1 MIKKIPL
8 VVNIIII
15 LFLLVRCNAFNFYD
29 YQLSN
34 DNDSL
39 INYNCAFEGENA
51 NLKSEGL
58 QFEDDF
64 HRWSLDFE
72 SSSLNGDSNYMKY
85 LATINRKKNNIAE
98 RKALQ
103 SCYNEIL
110 KISNKSTEQYNKY
123 KQSSLLLRDYY
134 SRYDDLVKNLENT
147 DLRDGQKPMLDLK
160 LLEQKI
166 GDNSKYLLAM
176 YNYLSKYY
184 GKKNVAKLLVA
195 LSFTNSFDLQT
206 DSESTLGVTVLNRQ
220 YGYQFIALRP
230 TIVDEDHIKSQYF
243 NGQFSTSN
251 VTTGVIH
258 EYGHALENLLNF
270 FPEQLNTNILPDE
283 SNVADVADEVR
294 LGKWFKNGLQKSTN
308 KNQARYKMGWK
319 LKKTKISASQEF
331 VRFIASKLGYLPSKI
346 KFIDINGNIYFSNS
360 ETKISALVSK
370 LFVDSNYGK
379 FVSLK
384 EQFAE
389 LFSQWLLQPISSIPS
404 NQLSVRWTMLNEF
417 FLKYLPNKYYQVIG
431 TKLVP

>member
-1 MIKKIPL
+1 MIKKTPL

-15 LFLLVRCNAFNFYD
+15 LFLLVGCNAFNFYD

-39 INYNCAFEGENA
+39 INYNCAFEGKNV

-58 QFEDDF
+58 NLEDIF
-64 HRWSLDFE
+64 HRWNLDFE
-72 SSSLNGDSNYMKY
+72 SPSDDGDSKYMKY

-110 KISNKSTEQYNKY
+110 KVSNKSTEQYNKY

-134 SRYDDLVKNLENT
+134 SSYDDLVKNLENT

-166 GDNSKYLLAM
+166 GNDSKYLLAM

-195 LSFTNSFDLQT
+195 LLVTNSFDLQT
-206 DSESTLGVTVLNRQ
+206 DSENTLGVTVLDWQ

-230 TIVDEDHIKSQYF
+230 SIVDKDHIKSQYC

-251 VTTGVIH
+251 VTTGIIH

-270 FPEQLNTNILPDE
+270 FPEQLNSNILPDKTNA
-283 SNVADVADEVR
+283 SDEVR
-294 LGKWFKNGLQKSTN
+294 LDKWFKNGLQKSTN
-308 KNQARYKMGWK
+308 KNQAWYKKGWK

-346 KFIDINGNIYFSNS
+346 KFIDINGKIYFSNS
-360 ETKISALVSK
+360 EAKISVLVSK

-389 LFSQWLLQPISSIPS
+389 LFSQWLLQPISMPS
-404 NQLSVRWTMLNEF
+404 DQLSVRWTILNEF
-417 FLKYLPNKYYQVIG
+417 FLEYLPNKYYEIIG
-431 TKLVP
+431 TKLLA

>member
-1 MIKKIPL
+1 MIKKTPL
-8 VVNIIII
+8 VVNVINI
-15 LFLLVRCNAFNFYD
+15 LFLLVGCNAFNFYD

-39 INYNCAFEGENA
+39 INYNCAFEGKNA

-58 QFEDDF
+58 KLQDAL

-72 SSSLNGDSNYMKY
+72 SPFDDGDSKYMKY

-98 RKALQ
+98 KTALQ

-110 KISNKSTEQYNKY
+110 KVSNKSREQYNKY
-123 KQSSLLLRDYY
+123 EQSSLLLRDYY
-134 SRYDDLVKNLENT
+134 SSYDDLVKNIENT

-166 GDNSKYLLAM
+166 GNNSKYLLAM

-195 LSFTNSFDLQT
+195 LLVTNSFDLQI
-206 DSESTLGVTVLNRQ
+206 DSESTLGVTVLNWQ

-230 TIVDEDHIKSQYF
+230 SIVDKDHIKSQYF

-251 VTTGVIH
+251 VITGVIH

-270 FPEQLNTNILPDE
+270 FPEQLNTNILPDKT
-283 SNVADVADEVR
+283 NGADEVR
-294 LGKWFKNGLQKSTN
+294 LDKWFKNGLQKSTN
-308 KNQARYKMGWK
+308 KNQAWYKMGWK
-319 LKKTKISASQEF
+319 LNKTKISASQEF

-346 KFIDINGNIYFSNS
+346 KFINKNDKIYFSNS
-360 ETKISALVSK
+360 EAKISVLVSK

-389 LFSQWLLQPISSIPS
+389 LFSQWLLQPISMPS
-404 NQLSVRWTMLNEF
+404 DQLSVRWTILNEF
-417 FLKYLPNKYYQVIG
+417 FLEYLPNKYYQVIG
-431 TKLVP
+431 TKLLA

>member
-15 LFLLVRCNAFNFYD
+15 IILFLLSGCRFFNFYD
-29 YQLSN
+29 YQLFN

-39 INYNCAFEGENA
+39 VNYNCAFEGKNFNPQIIAGNIKDIEHHLN
-51 NLKSEGL
+51 
-58 QFEDDF
+58 
-64 HRWSLDFE
+64 LDFE
-72 SSSLNGDSNYMKY
+72 QSFGADNLKYMKY

-98 RKALQ
+98 RRALQ

-110 KISNKSTEQYNKY
+110 KVSNKSAEQYNKY
-123 KQSSLLLRDYY
+123 EQSSLLLRDYY
-134 SRYDDLVKNLENT
+134 LSYDDLVRNLENT

-160 LLEQKI
+160 LLEQII
-166 GDNSKYLLAM
+166 GNNSKYLLAM

-195 LSFTNSFDLQT
+195 LLFTNKFNLES
-206 DSESTLGVTVLNRQ
+206 DSKKILGSTLLNLK
-220 YGYQFIALRP
+220 YGYQFIALHP
-230 TIVDEDHIKSQYF
+230 NIVDEDNIESQYS

-258 EYGHALENLLNF
+258 EYGHALENLLMF
-270 FPEQLNTNILPDE
+270 FPEQLNTNFLPDKT
-283 SNVADVADEVR
+283 NGANKILLDN
-294 LGKWFKNGLQKSTN
+294 WFKNGLQKSTN
-308 KNQARYKMGWK
+308 KNQTRYKKGWE
-319 LKKTKISASQEF
+319 LKKTKINASQEF
-331 VRFIASKLGYLPSKI
+331 VRFIASKFGYLPSKI
-346 KFIDINGNIYFSNS
+346 KFTDRNDKTYFLNP

-370 LFVDSNYGK
+370 LFVDSKYGK

-389 LFSQWLLQPISSIPS
+389 LFSQWLLQPINRLS
-404 NQLSVRWTMLNEF
+404 NRLLSVRWTMLNEF
-417 FLKYLPNKYYQVIG
+417 FLEYLPNKYYQIIG
-431 TKLVP
+431 TKLIE

>member
-1 MIKKIPL
+1 MIKKTPL

-15 LFLLVRCNAFNFYD
+15 LFLLVGCDAFNFYD

-39 INYNCAFEGENA
+39 INYNCAFEGKNA
-51 NLKSEGL
+51 NLKKRLKL
-58 QFEDDF
+58 QDAL
-64 HRWSLDFE
+64 HRWRLDFE
-72 SSSLNGDSNYMKY
+72 SPFDDGDSKYMKY

-98 RKALQ
+98 KTALQ

-110 KISNKSTEQYNKY
+110 KVSNKSREQYNKY
-123 KQSSLLLRDYY
+123 EQSSLLLRDYY
-134 SRYDDLVKNLENT
+134 SSYDDLVNNLENT

-160 LLEQKI
+160 LLEEKI
-166 GDNSKYLLAM
+166 GNNSKYLLAM

-195 LSFTNSFDLQT
+195 LLVTNSFDPQI
-206 DSESTLGVTVLNRQ
+206 DSESTLGVTVLNWQ
-220 YGYQFIALRP
+220 YGYQYIALRP
-230 TIVDEDHIKSQYF
+230 SIVDEDDIKSQYF

-251 VTTGVIH
+251 VITGVVH

-270 FPEQLNTNILPDE
+270 FPEQLNTNILPDKT
-283 SNVADVADEVR
+283 NGADKVR
-294 LGKWFKNGLQKSTN
+294 LDKWFKNGLQKSTN
-308 KNQARYKMGWK
+308 KNQAWYKMGWK
-319 LKKTKISASQEF
+319 LNKTKISASEEF

-346 KFIDINGNIYFSNS
+346 KFIDKNDKIYFSNS
-360 ETKISALVSK
+360 EAKISVLVSK
-370 LFVDSNYGK
+370 LFVDSKYGK

-389 LFSQWLLQPISSIPS
+389 LFSQWLLQPISMPS
-404 NQLSVRWTMLNEF
+404 DQLSVRWTILNEF
-417 FLKYLPNKYYQVIG
+417 FLEYLPNKYYEIIG
-431 TKLVP
+431 TKLLA